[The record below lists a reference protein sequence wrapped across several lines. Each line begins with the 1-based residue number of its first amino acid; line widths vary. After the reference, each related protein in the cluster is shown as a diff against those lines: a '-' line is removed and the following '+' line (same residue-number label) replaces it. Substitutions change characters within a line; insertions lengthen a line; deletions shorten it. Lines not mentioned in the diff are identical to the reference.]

1 MHPQWRNSSW
11 WMKEES
17 KRFRKNNR
25 ISILPVPFSLW
36 LLDKIKAY
44 HNQDWIHKNCRS
56 INMYITSGG
65 YLYQK
70 LILITDYA
78 LSTGTLYIHGIQ
90 MEECFEILENDKIT
104 QNRHLKVPLDSCSLM
119 SL

>member
-1 MHPQWRNSSW
+1 M
-11 WMKEES
+11 
-17 KRFRKNNR
+17 
-25 ISILPVPFSLW
+25 
-36 LLDKIKAY
+36 Y
-44 HNQDWIHKNCRS
+44 T
-56 INMYITSGG
+56 YITSGG
-65 YLYQK
+65 YLYQE

-78 LSTGTLYIHGIQ
+78 LSTGTLYNHGIQ